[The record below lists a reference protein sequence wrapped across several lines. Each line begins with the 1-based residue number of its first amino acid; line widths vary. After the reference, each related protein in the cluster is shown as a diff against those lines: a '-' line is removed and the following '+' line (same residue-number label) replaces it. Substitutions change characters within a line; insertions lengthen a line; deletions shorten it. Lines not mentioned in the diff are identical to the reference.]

1 MFPPVKAPLLYF
13 KLKGTYHMNN
23 ISAEQLLQEILE
35 HAEEQPS
42 EFRFITSLVDYR
54 DCLRWYKATKIVIK
68 ILKVSSKKLYKAYC
82 RTVTSG
88 ISDVT
93 QLLAFAQLADV
104 IAFYENE
111 LKTIYNMLDEYEEYL
126 WQGNIFYALLGGERY

>member
-35 HAEEQPS
+35 QAEGKPS
-42 EFRFITSLVDYR
+42 EFRFIQSIFDYKG
-54 DCLRWYKATKIVIK
+54 CLRQYKATKLVIK
-68 ILKVSSKKLYKAYC
+68 ILKTASKRLYKAYC
-82 RTVTSG
+82 KAVTSG

-93 QLLAFAQLADV
+93 QLLAYAQLDDV

-126 WQGNIFYALLGGERY
+126 WQGNFIYALLGGERY

>member
-1 MFPPVKAPLLYF
+1 
-13 KLKGTYHMNN
+13 MNN
-23 ISAEQLLQEILE
+23 ISAEQLLQAILE
-35 HAEEQPS
+35 QAEGESS
-42 EFRFITSLVDYR
+42 EFRLIQSIADYR
-54 DCLRWYKATKIVIK
+54 DCLRWYKANKIVIK
-68 ILKVSSKKLYKAYC
+68 ILKISSKKLYKAYC

-93 QLLAFAQLADV
+93 QLVAYAQLGDV

-126 WQGNIFYALLGGERY
+126 WQGNFIYALLGGERY